1 MYIQSPLQSPPKIFS
16 SISANFHLPNQQTH
30 QRWTNV
36 ETTLIVDVY
45 QRFFNVDI
53 WLKMKVEPTYIYRH
67 CFNVDKTTLKEHDR
81 FTLIQRRWPSVVSR
95 LIVSWKWKLSQ
106 RMFIGIALTLR
117 KQHLNFKCCTKF
129 QQKMAKNKT
138 KLSFQVKTHIYYFY
152 IRT

>member
-16 SISANFHLPNQQTH
+16 SISGNFHLPNQQTH
-30 QRWTNV
+30 QRWINV

-45 QRFFNVDI
+45 QRCFNVDI

-67 CFNVDKTTLKEHDR
+67 FFNVDKTTLKQHDR
-81 FTLIQRRWPSVVSR
+81 ITLIQRRWPNVVSR